1 MVRTQVQIPD
11 ALYAQVKAL
20 AAVREVSLA
29 ELVRNG
35 LEYIVRVSAKPT
47 PKSKE
52 WKLPEPINCKVNDS
66 FFDNPNWR
74 YDLHMAH
81 VEAPYIKAAAKRA
94 AAKKKAA

>member
-20 AAVREVSLA
+20 ATVREVRLA

-35 LEYIVRVSAKPT
+35 LEYIVRVSAAST

-52 WKLPEPINCKVNDS
+52 
-66 FFDNPNWR
+66 
-74 YDLHMAH
+74 
-81 VEAPYIKAAAKRA
+81 
-94 AAKKKAA
+94 